1 MVPTDADHGMMSV
14 DWEQR
19 LDFAR
24 LRDTRL
30 EKARAAIADSELDFM
45 VVLRLEDVRYLTGFR
60 HHLGPV
66 VALGWAAAVLAKDGE
81 LVLYVMDDDYCR
93 ERMPWLEHSQIE
105 GRPNVREQ
113 AGVVEWAGRLKR
125 RWPQIAGARVG
136 MDVMTP
142 TIYDSLRSELPDA
155 EIVDG
160 YPTLLKAKLIKTD
173 DEIACLRMANAIT
186 EAGHQAA
193 LDSLRPGVRE
203 CEVLAAAWQ
212 KMTALGSEWT
222 QCANIVASG
231 PNTAPYRRL
240 TSDRVIRR
248 GDLVIM
254 DIGGCFNGY
263 WGDLTRTWI
272 CGDVRPTDR
281 QIELHQRAYDALFNA
296 CAAARPGNTNV
307 DVFTA
312 AGDSVLGN
320 SLGHGAGVSPW
331 EPPYFS
337 AQSARDPLELRPGMV
352 MNLEPY
358 AGEPGVGGFRVEN
371 NLVVTA
377 DGPYIY
383 TTFPFDG
390 RLLDKVHE
398 LDRTTART

>member
-1 MVPTDADHGMMSV
+1 MNEVDYGMMGV
-14 DWEQR
+14 DWEER
-19 LDFAR
+19 VDFTR
-24 LRDTRL
+24 LRSERL
-30 EKARAAIADSELDFM
+30 EKARTAIAQSDLDFM
-45 VVLRLEDVRYLTGFR
+45 IVLRLEDVRYLTAFR

-105 GRPNVREQ
+105 GRPNVRER
-113 AGVVEWAGRLKR
+113 AGVVEWAERLKQ

-136 MDVMTP
+136 IDVLTP
-142 TIYDSLRSELPDA
+142 TIHDALREELTEA

-160 YPTLLKAKLIKTD
+160 YPTLLEAKLIKTEQ
-173 DEIACLRMANAIT
+173 EITCLRIATAIT

-193 LDSLRPGVRE
+193 LDVLNPGVRE

-222 QCANIVASG
+222 QCSNIVASG
-231 PNTAPYRRL
+231 PYTAPYRRL
-240 TSDRVIRR
+240 TSDRIIRR

-254 DIGGCFNGY
+254 DIGGCYNGY

-272 CGDVRPTDR
+272 CGDVGPTDQ
-281 QIELHQRAYDALFNA
+281 QIELHQKAYDALFSA
-296 CAAARPGNTNV
+296 CAAAQPGATNA
-307 DVFTA
+307 DVFAA
-312 AGDSVLGN
+312 AGDAVLGN
-320 SLGHGAGVSPW
+320 SLGHGAGVAPW

-358 AGEPGVGGFRVEN
+358 AGKPGIGGFRVEN

-377 DGPYIY
+377 DGPEIY
-383 TTFPFDG
+383 TTFPFEK
-390 RLLDKVHE
+390 RLVHRVHE